1 MHILSMYIYVLFTPS
16 EMLSLCSYILNTQS
30 IMLSMCIYIFYTQ
43 SVCEVCVLRYSV
55 HSLCLGIEFQWG
67 QNFLC
72 PLKPALRPIQPCVCP
87 GCKVVLITH
96 SLLAQRLRMDWDCTS
111 ASPLCLHRCHG
122 ITFTYTQSL
131 CLSMYSQVFCAQYIM
146 YCSFL

>member
-1 MHILSMYIYVLFTPS
+1 
-16 EMLSLCSYILNTQS
+16 
-30 IMLSMCIYIFYTQ
+30 MLSMCIYIFYTQ

-96 SLLAQRLRMDWDCTS
+96 SLLA
-111 ASPLCLHRCHG
+111 
-122 ITFTYTQSL
+122 
-131 CLSMYSQVFCAQYIM
+131 
-146 YCSFL
+146 